1 MRSIVYLGAP
11 ALSSR
16 LLSFHG
22 GVPVVFTVGI
32 ISYFN
37 WRYLVIWR
45 YLIWRYLWEG
55 ATPFFISLF
64 SSENAAEFIVVERFH
79 VGAWGRHNSWCWA
92 APTKGSLLISL
103 RVRCLLTCSAY
114 ESRSASVMLSY
125 LSTCLVQESFF
136 LVKRFFAVFY
146 ILIGC
151 SHVIIA
157 QGW

>member
-1 MRSIVYLGAP
+1 M
-11 ALSSR
+11 SSR
-16 LLSFHG
+16 VIRENLILTSG
-22 GVPVVFTVGI
+22 GYHLIFYRRAPVVFTVGI

-37 WRYLVIWR
+37 WRYLVS
-45 YLIWRYLWEG
+45 WRYLWEG

-79 VGAWGRHNSWCWA
+79 VGAWGRHNSWCRA

-151 SHVIIA
+151 SHVIIV